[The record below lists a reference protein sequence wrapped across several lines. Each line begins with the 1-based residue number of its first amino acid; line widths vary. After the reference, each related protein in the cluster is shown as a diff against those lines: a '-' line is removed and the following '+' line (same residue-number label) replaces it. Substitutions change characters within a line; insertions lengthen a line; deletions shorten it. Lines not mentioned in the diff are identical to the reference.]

1 MRQVH
6 MILRF
11 ERVDGHRRAGLLET
25 TSFIDHTP
33 LSLLMPLLS
42 TLIVAILR
50 LDRRYCH
57 RLSLFMMA
65 RTSATC
71 LSSPA
76 AVSCRYFR
84 SIRTFRSCTRS
95 RTWFRKGP

>member
-1 MRQVH
+1 
-6 MILRF
+6 MILRV

-25 TSFIDHTP
+25 RRRHHIDHTP

-50 LDRRYCH
+50 LDRCYCH

-95 RTWFRKGP
+95 RTWFRRGP